1 MNIKHSK
8 YKNTGILFELL
19 VRQVTADTLNG
30 TDSAALKLIQ
40 KFFVKS
46 ELGKEYK
53 LYETLAKNTAL
64 TEGKANVMIQT
75 LLETS
80 KKLNRG
86 ILRRE
91 KYNLINEIKKS
102 YNLEEFFKTKLPHYK
117 TFAAF
122 YTLAEIQNTDVL
134 VDADIIVN
142 NKMTLLE
149 HLSTSQIQ
157 TQQVEAEILREFQ
170 SYDKDTRMLTYRILI
185 EKFNGKYSN
194 LYDSQKE
201 ILRQY
206 INSVDSTPVLKEF
219 YNTKVSE
226 IKLALNEL
234 NSKVTDKAVQIKIN
248 EVTNLINELDK
259 NAKVSSDDIV
269 NILQYCELYEELKT
283 ANETIKW
290 NWIRRRY
297 S

>member
-30 TDSAALKLIQ
+30 TNSAALKLIQ

-64 TEGKANVMIQT
+64 TEGRANVMIQT

-80 KKLNRG
+80 KKLNRSN
-86 ILRRE
+86 LRRE
-91 KYNLINEIKKS
+91 KYNLINEIKKH

-122 YTLAEIQNTDVL
+122 YTLAEIQNNDAL

-149 HLSTSQIQ
+149 HLSTSQIK
-157 TQQVEAEILREFQ
+157 TENVEAEILKEFQ
-170 SYDKDTRMLTYRILI
+170 SYDKDTRMLTYRILM
-185 EKFNGKYSN
+185 EKFNGKYTN
-194 LYDSQKE
+194 LYESQKE

-219 YNTKVSE
+219 YNSKVVE
-226 IKLALNEL
+226 VKTALTEL

-248 EVTNLINELDK
+248 EVTNLITELDK
-259 NAKVSSDDIV
+259 TAKVSSEDIV
-269 NILQYCELYEELKT
+269 NILQYFELYEELKT
-283 ANETIKW
+283 ANGISK
-290 NWIRRRY
+290 
-297 S
+297 

>member
-30 TDSAALKLIQ
+30 SESAALGIIK
-40 KFFVKS
+40 KYFVKS
-46 ELGKEYK
+46 ELSKEYK
-53 LYETLAKNTAL
+53 LYETLTKNTAL
-64 TEGKANVMIQT
+64 TESKANVMIQS

-91 KYNLINEIKKS
+91 KYSLINEIRQN
-102 YNLEEFFKTKLPHYK
+102 YNLEEFFKTKLSNYK

-122 YTLAEIQNTDVL
+122 YMLSEIQNTEAL
-134 VDADIIVN
+134 VDTNLIVN

-149 HLSTSQIQ
+149 HLSSNVVKEET
-157 TQQVEAEILREFQ
+157 VEADILQEFQ
-170 SYDKDTRMLTYRILI
+170 SFDKDTRMLTYRILM
-185 EKFNGKYSN
+185 ENFNGKYTD

-201 ILRQY
+201 VLRQY

-219 YNTKVSE
+219 YNTEVGK
-226 IKLALNEL
+226 IKAQLAEL
-234 NSKVTDKAVQIKIN
+234 NSSITDKAVQIKIN
-248 EVTNLINELDK
+248 EVISLVTELDK
-259 NAKVSSDDIV
+259 KDKVSSDNIV
-269 NILQYCELYEELKT
+269 NILQYLELVEELKK
-283 ANETIKW
+283 AHG
-290 NWIRRRY
+290 
-297 S
+297 

>member
-19 VRQVTADTLNG
+19 VRQVTSDTLNG
-30 TDSAALKLIQ
+30 IDSAALKLIQ

-53 LYETLAKNTAL
+53 LYESLGKNTSL

-80 KKLNRG
+80 KKLNRSN
-86 ILRRE
+86 LRRE
-91 KYNLINEIKKS
+91 KYNLINEIKKH
-102 YNLEEFFKTKLPHYK
+102 YNLEDFFKTKLPNYK

-122 YTLAEIQNTDVL
+122 YTLVEIQNTDAL
-134 VDADIIVN
+134 VDADIIVS

-149 HLSTSQIQ
+149 HLSTSQIK

-170 SYDKDTRMLTYRILI
+170 SYDKDTRMLTYRILM

-194 LYDSQKE
+194 LYESQKE

-219 YNTKVSE
+219 YNTKVNE
-226 IKLALNEL
+226 IKIALNEL

-248 EVTNLINELDK
+248 EVANLINELDK
-259 NAKVSSDDIV
+259 TAKVSSEDIV
-269 NILQYCELYEELKT
+269 NILQYCELYEELKA
-283 ANETIKW
+283 ANEAIK
-290 NWIRRRY
+290 
-297 S
+297 